1 MAKEIVIKVN
11 AFWEEL
17 PPLLTKVLGDPENP
31 FLIDHIDAVVR
42 KFWSF
47 DWEYGPSKVKRFYFC
62 LSPGWQEKY
71 IEEIDDIIL
80 SAPKLEGWEFKTCK
94 PRKEEIL
101 SFFILNERKE
111 EILIQTQKWKC
122 VMYRF
127 KDQTVDLD
135 VMVDEINGDSDTQYY
150 ALNIHL
156 TNLLGERNYL
166 RIVKNVKIV
175 SEFSEKDASLAF
187 TVNDLFDHL
196 KRLYSLTP

>member
-1 MAKEIVIKVN
+1 MGVIEATAFWKEIS
-11 AFWEEL
+11 
-17 PPLLTKVLGDPENP
+17 PLLTKVLGDPENAG
-31 FLIDHIDAVVR
+31 FINQIDTVV
-42 KFWSF
+42 KEFAGY

-71 IEEIDDIIL
+71 IEEIDEIIL
-80 SAPKLEGWEFKTCK
+80 NAPKLEGWEFMSCK

-101 SFFILNERKE
+101 SFLILNERQE
-111 EILIQTQKWKC
+111 EILIQTQEWKC

-135 VMVDEINGDSDTQYY
+135 VMVDEVNGDSDTQNY

-166 RIVKNVKIV
+166 KLVKNVKIV

-187 TVNDLFDHL
+187 NVNDLFGHL
-196 KRLYSLTP
+196 KRLF

>member
-1 MAKEIVIKVN
+1 MKEAIEITT
-11 AFWEEL
+11 FWKEMS
-17 PPLLTKVLGDPENP
+17 PLLTKVLGDPENAG
-31 FLIDHIDAVVR
+31 LISQIDTVV
-42 KFWSF
+42 KEFSDY
-47 DWEYGPSKVKRFYFC
+47 DWEYGPSKVKQFYFC
-62 LSPGWQEKY
+62 LSPSWQEKY
-71 IEEIDDIIL
+71 IEEIDDII
-80 SAPKLEGWEFKTCK
+80 SNAPNLEGWEFKSCK

-101 SFFILNERKE
+101 SFFILNESKV

-127 KDQTVDLD
+127 KDQTVDLE
-135 VMVDEINGDSDTQYY
+135 VMVDEVSGDSDTQYY

-187 TVNDLFDHL
+187 NVNDLFGHL
-196 KRLYSLTP
+196 NRLYSLT